1 MLGEEGSNYYSLR
14 VQFPS
19 ETPKSPLRTI
29 SSTRNRPYLLKR
41 EIDSWCL
48 EDRGNCSLLPL
59 HFDDGGGFG
68 FWIVLSISH
77 RHSAFSLAW
86 PTRLST
92 FPVRYFPNL
101 HLFQGFE
108 SHLHL
113 KWEIHMKESEEV
125 SLKELSANEKNDKSL
140 LEYGENW
147 APYFEVLHVLGGQ
160 KII

>member
-1 MLGEEGSNYYSLR
+1 MRTSGSKRSKQIANVIVDASLHTSRSPPRPEKTLETKWWGRRAQIYYSLR

-19 ETPKSPLRTI
+19 ETPKSPLRNI

-59 HFDDGGGFG
+59 RFDDGGGFG

-86 PTRLST
+86 PTRLQLFRFVT
-92 FPVRYFPNL
+92 FQIFTSSRALSRTRTF
-101 HLFQGFE
+101 
-108 SHLHL
+108 
-113 KWEIHMKESEEV
+113 SE
-125 SLKELSANEKNDKSL
+125 K
-140 LEYGENW
+140 
-147 APYFEVLHVLGGQ
+147 FT
-160 KII
+160 

>member
-1 MLGEEGSNYYSLR
+1 MNFRDKSAPLPTSGSKRSKQIADVIDGSLHASRSSARPEKTLETKCWGRRAQIYYSRR
-14 VQFPS
+14 VHFPS
-19 ETPKSPLRTI
+19 ENPKSPLRTN
-29 SSTRNRPYLLKR
+29 SSTRNQPYLLKR

-59 HFDDGGGFG
+59 RFDDGGGFG
-68 FWIVLSISH
+68 FGIVLSISH

-108 SHLHL
+108 SHSHL
-113 KWEIHMKESEEV
+113 
-125 SLKELSANEKNDKSL
+125 
-140 LEYGENW
+140 
-147 APYFEVLHVLGGQ
+147 
-160 KII
+160 